1 MLEKQWSYDA
11 LDVIVQLE
19 AQMFDY
25 LMFVIVAYCNIIR
38 VYQRGTNERQLFR
51 QKMIKK
57 KRAQENF

>member
-1 MLEKQWSYDA
+1 
-11 LDVIVQLE
+11 
-19 AQMFDY
+19 MFDY